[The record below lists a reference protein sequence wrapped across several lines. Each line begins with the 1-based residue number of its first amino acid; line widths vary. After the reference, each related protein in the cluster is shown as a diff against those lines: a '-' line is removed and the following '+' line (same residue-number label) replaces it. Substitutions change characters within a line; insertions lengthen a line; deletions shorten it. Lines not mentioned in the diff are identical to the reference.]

1 MAFDTGVSLQP
12 GDNLLNV
19 TDLAVTFDS
28 QEGQVR
34 AVGGVSFSVRP
45 GEMVGLVGE
54 SGCGKSIS
62 ALAILGLV
70 RMMNNATISGSIEF
84 LGRDLLAL
92 PENEVRGVRGRDISM
107 IFQDPVTSLNP
118 VLSIERQMTEGLE
131 EHLGLSHAD
140 AVKRSIELLEMVGI
154 PKAAERI
161 HDYPHQFSGG
171 MRQRVMIAIAVSCN
185 PKLLLADEPT
195 TALDVTIQAQI
206 LRLMK
211 QMALDY
217 SAAIILITHD
227 LGVVAGMTER
237 ILVMYAGRIV
247 ESGPAKALFAHPHH
261 PYTVGLLR
269 SVPRLDEPRAETLQ
283 SIDGLPP
290 DLAHLPPGCAF
301 APRCALQTRA
311 CWEAPPALAPTTDGR
326 LSACIHAAGL
336 VERATA

>member
-1 MAFDTGVSLQP
+1 MHSAESLL
-12 GDNLLNV
+12 DV
-19 TDLAVTFDS
+19 TDLAVTFAS

-34 AVGGVSFSVRP
+34 AVGGVSFAIEP

-54 SGCGKSIS
+54 SGCGKSIT

-70 RMMNNATISGSIEF
+70 RMMKNATISGSVGF
-84 LGRDLLAL
+84 MGRDLLAL
-92 PENEVRGVRGRDISM
+92 PESDVRSVRGRDVSM

-118 VLSIERQMTEGLE
+118 VLSIERQMTEGIE
-131 EHLGLSHAD
+131 EHTGVSHAE

-154 PKAAERI
+154 PKATERI
-161 HDYPHQFSGG
+161 KDYPHQFSGG
-171 MRQRVMIAIAVSCN
+171 MRQRVMIAIALSCN

-211 QMALDY
+211 RMAADY
-217 SAAIILITHD
+217 GAAIILITHD

-283 SIDGLPP
+283 SIEGLPP
-290 DLAHLPPGCAF
+290 DLAHLPPGCSF
-301 APRCALQTRA
+301 APRCALQTRE
-311 CWEAPPALAPTTDGR
+311 CWAEPPELEPTTAGR
-326 LSACIHAAGL
+326 SSACYRAALL
-336 VERATA
+336 VEKETA